1 MRNLLA
7 RCVIGMLSVALVSS
21 AGAAPVTFTFDFDNR
36 GIGASAPAMP
46 PFVGTGT
53 VTLATDPGAGTFA
66 LNSLGGF
73 SMSFVFGADTFSA
86 TTASNSEISTP
97 LANVEVVITLVT
109 GVENLVFSGSD
120 GGSFRGSLDFTNPSN
135 EFLSFEPAA
144 RVHYVEG
151 IVGTGGPVAANSGV
165 YSAIQTPL
173 PPALPLFATGLG
185 ALGLLGWRRKRK
197 AQAAA

>member
-1 MRNLLA
+1 MRNSLA
-7 RCVIGMLSVALVSS
+7 RCVIGMLSLALVSS

-144 RVHYVEG
+144 RVHYFE
-151 IVGTGGPVAANSGV
+151 GTGPPNFTNSGV

-173 PPALPLFATGLG
+173 PAALPLFASGLIG
-185 ALGLLGWRRKRK
+185 LGLLGWRRKRK
-197 AQAAA
+197 AAA